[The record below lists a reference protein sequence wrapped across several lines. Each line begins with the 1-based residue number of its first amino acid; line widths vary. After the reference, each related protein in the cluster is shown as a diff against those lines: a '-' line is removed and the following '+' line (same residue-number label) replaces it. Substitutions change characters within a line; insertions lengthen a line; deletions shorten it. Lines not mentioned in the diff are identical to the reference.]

1 MKSFLLRMYDSQYK
15 KLLLF
20 SVLVLFLCIGSVG
33 YKFATTGELFHAG
46 VSLKGGITLTAPISD
61 AIDTSA
67 LESAIKSGYPKS
79 DVVVRMITANNA
91 PSSVIIEASD
101 ISQDDLIEA
110 VSSFGIVLDEKTYSL
125 ESVGSSLGSQFM
137 RQMFVALIFAFLAMA
152 VVVFITFRSLL
163 PSSFV
168 VLAAFSDIVSTL
180 AVVNL
185 LDMRLGTAGI
195 AAFLMLIGFS
205 VDTDILLTTKV
216 MKRKGEG
223 GSIFER
229 IVEALKT
236 GVTMSVCALV
246 AAVIGAIFTNSEVV
260 RQIMIIVA
268 IGTAFDLIYTWFQ
281 NAGIL
286 RLYLESKEKRHVK
299 D

>member
-1 MKSFLLRMYDSQYK
+1 MKSLLVKAYDVHYK
-15 KLLLF
+15 KLLMF
-20 SVLVLFLCIGSVG
+20 SLLILFLSIGSVG
-33 YKFATTGELFHAG
+33 FKFATTGELFHAG
-46 VSLKGGITLTAPISD
+46 VSLKGGITLTAPISEGVD
-61 AIDTSA
+61 VSA
-67 LESAIKSGYPKS
+67 LESSIKSANPQS
-79 DVVVRMITANNA
+79 DVVAREITTNNQ
-91 PSSVIIEASD
+91 PSSIIVEASD
-101 ISQDDLIEA
+101 ISQENLLSA
-110 VSSFGIVLDEKTYSL
+110 VSNFGIQLNPDTYSI
-125 ESVGSSLGSQFM
+125 ESVGSALGSEFM
-137 RQMFVALIFAFLAMA
+137 RQMMVALVLAFVAMA
-152 VVVFITFRSLL
+152 LVVFITFRSLL

-216 MKRKGEG
+216 LRRKNEG
-223 GSIFER
+223 GSILER
-229 IVEALKT
+229 TVDALKT
-236 GVTMSVCALV
+236 GVTMSACALV
-246 AAVIGAIFTNSEVV
+246 AATVGAIFTNSEVM

-286 RLYLESKEKRHVK
+286 RLYLEKKEKLHVK

>member
-1 MKSFLLRMYDSQYK
+1 MKSLLVKAYDVHYK
-15 KLLLF
+15 KLFIFSLLI
-20 SVLVLFLCIGSVG
+20 LFLSIGSVG
-33 YKFATTGELFHAG
+33 YKFAMTGELFHAG
-46 VSLKGGITLTAPISD
+46 VSLKGGITLTAPISEAVD
-61 AIDTSA
+61 VSA
-67 LESAIKSGYPKS
+67 LESSIKSSYPAS
-79 DVVVRMITANNA
+79 DVVAREITTNNI
-91 PSSVIIEASD
+91 PSSIIVEASD
-101 ISQDDLIEA
+101 ISQADLISA
-110 VSSFGIVLDEKTYSL
+110 ISDFGIPLNPDTYSI
-125 ESVGSSLGSQFM
+125 ESVGSALGSQFL
-137 RQMFVALIFAFLAMA
+137 RQMLVALLLAFVAMA
-152 VVVFITFRSLL
+152 IVVLITFRSLI

-216 MKRKGEG
+216 LKRKGEG

-229 IVEALKT
+229 TVEALKT
-236 GVTMSVCALV
+236 GVTMSSCALV
-246 AAVIGAIFTNSEVV
+246 AAVIGAIFTNSEVM

-268 IGTAFDLIYTWFQ
+268 IGTAFDLLYTWFQ

-286 RLYLESKEKRHVK
+286 RLFLERKEKQNVK
-299 D
+299 A

>member
-1 MKSFLLRMYDSQYK
+1 MKSLLIKAYDVHYK
-15 KLLLF
+15 KLLVF
-20 SVLVLFLCIGSVG
+20 SLLILLLSIGSVG

-46 VSLKGGITLTAPISD
+46 VSLKGGITLTAPISEVVD
-61 AIDTSA
+61 VSA
-67 LESAIKSGYPKS
+67 LESAIKSANPQS
-79 DVVVRMITANNA
+79 DVVAREITTNNQ
-91 PSSVIIEASD
+91 PSSIIVEASD
-101 ISQDDLIEA
+101 ISQDALLSS
-110 VSSFGIVLDEKTYSL
+110 VSNFGIPLNPDTYSI
-125 ESVGSSLGSQFM
+125 ESVGSALGSQFM
-137 RQMFVALIFAFLAMA
+137 SQMLVALLLAFVAMA
-152 VVVFITFRSLL
+152 IVVLITFRSFV

-180 AVVNL
+180 AVVNF

-216 MKRKGEG
+216 LKRKGEG

-229 IVEALKT
+229 TVEAMKT
-236 GVTMSVCALV
+236 GVTMSTCALV
-246 AAVIGAIFTNSEVV
+246 AATIGAIFTNSEVM

-268 IGTAFDLIYTWFQ
+268 IGTAFDLLYTWFQ

-286 RLYLESKEKRHVK
+286 RWYMERMEKQNVK
-299 D
+299 A